1 VRAASRR
8 AAHVLTIYLL
18 QAPREQQMSLSEQIS
33 LCSEGGHPT
42 PMPECKLF
50 RFVPAWEQTRV
61 WAVHI
66 HRNSIWEVCLDLIRE
81 LVVSALAAEKLAKI
95 AELDLGSTKQLSLDP
110 VLPKRAEPE
119 KVQPLAGLARQASTE
134 VDKAFINDSPQELKV
149 PMSNV
154 GCNEGKTLYKPVV
167 LSNCDQI
174 LPCLY
179 LGGVD
184 AVADTERVS
193 DQGIRAVVCCLRDME
208 FPAKDFSKDLK
219 YCRVDVEDMSR
230 EPIELFFPEATEFIH
245 SRVSR
250 DQPVLVHCRAGVSRS
265 ASVVMAYLMTYQGYS
280 LHDAFF
286 LVRSRR
292 SCVSPNIGFMEKLCD
307 YEEAQQDTDTSV
319 DVNKYIS
326 WYTTE
331 ARAAVPDLMP
341 E

>member
-1 VRAASRR
+1 LHMCSRFQSDGSDALLSRSTSASS
-8 AAHVLTIYLL
+8 VLGD
-18 QAPREQQMSLSEQIS
+18 S
-33 LCSEGGHPT
+33 
-42 PMPECKLF
+42 
-50 RFVPAWEQTRV
+50 
-61 WAVHI
+61 
-66 HRNSIWEVCLDLIRE
+66 
-81 LVVSALAAEKLAKI
+81 
-95 AELDLGSTKQLSLDP
+95 P
-110 VLPKRAEPE
+110 VLSSKQHAD
-119 KVQPLAGLARQASTE
+119 T
-134 VDKAFINDSPQELKV
+134 I
-149 PMSNV
+149 SNV
-154 GCNEGKTLYKPVV
+154 GCRESKTLYKPVV
-167 LSNCDQI
+167 LSNCNQI

-184 AVADTERVS
+184 AVADTERVL
-193 DQGIRAVVCCLRDME
+193 DQGIRAVVCCLRDLE
-208 FPAKDFSKDLK
+208 FPARDFSKDLE

-230 EPIELFFPEATEFIH
+230 EPIELFFPEATAFIH
-245 SRVSR
+245 SFVSR

-307 YEEAQQDTDTSV
+307 YEEAQQDTDTTV

-331 ARAAVPDLMP
+331 AQAAVPDLMP